1 MSYIACQIP
10 ILWLIRNFHFEYNN
24 FQEKYFHR
32 KNKKSH
38 GEIKSLMKK
47 RKKVLKIEK
56 VSWRNKNLMGK
67 IERLR
72 NKKSHEKVSRK

>member
-1 MSYIACQIP
+1 
-10 ILWLIRNFHFEYNN
+10 
-24 FQEKYFHR
+24 
-32 KNKKSH
+32 
-38 GEIKSLMKK
+38 MKK

-72 NKKSHEKVSRK
+72 NKKSHKKNLTKKSHKNEISHREIRSRTKK